1 MVLIKTIDNTT
12 KQETFEVQ
20 VMNISYRI
28 TEEQAKI
35 VENNTVK
42 KFGGNLINTG
52 EDTLIIDYLDIIN
65 LTYAKDNVKNVIR
78 NASGWFNM
86 MTGETGGEF

>member
-20 VMNISYRI
+20 DMNISYRI
-28 TEEQAKI
+28 TKEQAKTI
-35 VENNTVK
+35 ENNTVK

-52 EDTLIIDYLDIIN
+52 EDTLIIDYLDVIN
-65 LTYAKDNVKNVIR
+65 LQYAKDNVKNVIR
-78 NASGWFNM
+78 NAGGWFNM
-86 MTGETGGEF
+86 MTGETGGNF

>member
-20 VMNISYRI
+20 DMNVSYRI
-28 TEEQAKI
+28 TKEQAKTI
-35 VENNTVK
+35 ENNTVK

-52 EDTLIIDYLDIIN
+52 EDTLIIDYLDVIN
-65 LTYAKDNVKNVIR
+65 LSYAKDNVKKVIK
-78 NASGWFNM
+78 NALGWFNM
-86 MTGETGGEF
+86 MTGETGGNF